1 MDIKELGIRIK
12 NFRIAA
18 GYTQAE
24 LAEVLHLVPQ
34 TVSKWERG
42 LSAPDIT
49 KLSSLC
55 LALGIS
61 ASALIDCAE
70 ISDEKYMIA
79 VDGGGTKTECVLFS
93 GRGEVLLRVVGSGSN
108 PNVKGMAAACATLRE
123 CIDKCMESGA
133 SVRAIYAGIAG
144 SSVGDNRRELV
155 DFLKKQYTGCRVFVE
170 SDIMN
175 VIGLAEDNSRSVA
188 AIIGTGFVAFGWD
201 GRELYRKGG
210 LGYIFDGAGS
220 GYDIGREVIMRTLAY
235 EEGFMPFCETVRLTQ
250 IKLSGKASD
259 AIAKIYAGGVDYIAT
274 FASLAFDA
282 MELGDRDAE
291 GIINRSAIKVS
302 ECINALRRERELG
315 ATVVISG
322 GIARSQPIMQKALL
336 KYIDADARV
345 EFPVLPSIFGAMRRC
360 LDLLGIRYD
369 FGKLEEQFNCFLNKR
384 GERRA

>member
-12 NFRIAA
+12 NYRIAA

-24 LAEVLHLVPQ
+24 LADILHLVPQ

-55 LALGIS
+55 SALGIS

-79 VDGGGTKTECVLFS
+79 IDGGGTKTECVLFS
-93 GRGEVLLRVVGSGSN
+93 VRGEVLLRVVGSGSN
-108 PNVKGMAAACATLRE
+108 PNVKGMAGACATLRE
-123 CIDKCMESGA
+123 CIDKCMESGVF
-133 SVRAIYAGIAG
+133 VRAIYAGIAG

-201 GRELYRKGG
+201 GKELYRKGG
-210 LGYIFDGAGS
+210 LGYMFDGAGS
-220 GYDIGREVIMRTLAY
+220 GYDIGREVISRTLAY
-235 EEGFMPFCETVRLTQ
+235 EEGFLPFCETVRLTQ
-250 IKLSGKASD
+250 IKLGGKASD

-282 MELGDRDAE
+282 IELGDRDAE
-291 GIINRSAIKVS
+291 QIINKSAKKVA
-302 ECINALRRERELG
+302 ECVNALRRERTLG
-315 ATVVISG
+315 DTVVISG
-322 GIARSQPIMQKALL
+322 GIARGVPLMQKKLRG
-336 KYIDADARV
+336 YIDASARV
-345 EFPVLPSIFGAMRRC
+345 EFPELPPIFGAMRRC
-360 LDLLGIRYD
+360 LDLSGEKYD
-369 FGKLEEQFNCFLNKR
+369 FKALNDKFSASINRKR
-384 GERRA
+384 